1 MAQCAPLYKEFFK
14 MCPNGMIPNKK
25 LQNALRRTL
34 KKNFD
39 SNNEKISC
47 NWVNSAC
54 ESLRQVARMYRMA
67 KAEQKSPTTWKKAL
81 GMNGVYKRMGMKT

>member
-25 LQNALRRTL
+25 LQNGLRRTVQ
-34 KKNFD
+34 KNFD

-47 NWVNSAC
+47 NWVNSTC
-54 ESLRQVARMYRMA
+54 ESLRKVARMYRMA
-67 KAEQKSPTTWKKAL
+67 KAEQKSPIWKKAL

>member
-25 LQNALRRTL
+25 LQNGLRRTVE
-34 KKNFD
+34 KNFD
-39 SNNEKISC
+39 SNNEKMSHQ
-47 NWVNSAC
+47 WLNSTC
-54 ESLRQVARMYRMA
+54 DSLRQVARMYRIA
-67 KAEQKSPTTWKKAL
+67 KAEQKDAPWKKAL